1 MIDRY
6 SKMKSDDYESLKSE
20 MKKLKDRVQIFFES
34 LEDTPEQLN
43 QKLKFVEQQCMK
55 QNHRYNF

>member
-20 MKKLKDRVQIFFES
+20 MKKLKDRVHTFFEG

-43 QKLKFVEQQCMK
+43 QKLKSIEQQCMK